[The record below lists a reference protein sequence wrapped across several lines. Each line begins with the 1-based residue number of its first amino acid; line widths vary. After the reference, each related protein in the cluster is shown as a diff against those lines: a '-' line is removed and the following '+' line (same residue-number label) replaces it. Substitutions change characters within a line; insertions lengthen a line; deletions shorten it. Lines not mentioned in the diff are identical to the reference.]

1 MICGESLLNMKHTFY
16 FDLKLSFVV
25 LMDVINI
32 RLVMLPTRS
41 GTQVGLNIVLYLCQ
55 I

>member
-1 MICGESLLNMKHTFY
+1 
-16 FDLKLSFVV
+16 V
-25 LMDVINI
+25 DVAANI

-41 GTQVGLNIVLYLCQ
+41 ATQVGLNIVLHRCQ